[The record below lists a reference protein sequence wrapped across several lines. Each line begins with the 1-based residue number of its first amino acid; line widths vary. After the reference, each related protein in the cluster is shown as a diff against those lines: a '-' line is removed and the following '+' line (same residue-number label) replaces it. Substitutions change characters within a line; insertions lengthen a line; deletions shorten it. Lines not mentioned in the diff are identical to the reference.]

1 MTEAE
6 ARKVI
11 SAYREYDEET
21 DSEYGFRILEC
32 IEQSESGF
40 LFKCQPDECTETCIL
55 AVYPGGLVLTPPT

>member
-11 SAYREYDEET
+11 SAYREYDEAT

-32 IEQSESGF
+32 IEQSGSGF
-40 LFKCQPDECTETCIL
+40 LFKCQPDECTETCML